1 MAILCRFLFRVVIIP
16 SLVFMIFA
24 AIADGLAWMLEAIL
38 DDLENEGW
46 PERASKKHN
55 PSILKA
61 NSLCF

>member
-46 PERASKKHN
+46 PE
-55 PSILKA
+55 
-61 NSLCF
+61 